1 MNKEIADYVT
11 RCGVCQQVKVDHQ
24 KPTGPLEP
32 RLILEW
38 KWDNIIMDFVLEL
51 PRGKKRN
58 DAIWVIMDKLI
69 KYAMFL
75 PIKVIYPV
83 EKLVKL
89 YVNEVI
95 RLYGILVSII
105 FYRDYGRVDY
115 GRLLF

>member
-1 MNKEIADYVT
+1 
-11 RCGVCQQVKVDHQ
+11 
-24 KPTGPLEP
+24 
-32 RLILEW
+32 
-38 KWDNIIMDFVLEL
+38 
-51 PRGKKRN
+51 
-58 DAIWVIMDKLI
+58 MDKLI

-95 RLYGILVSII
+95 RLYGILMSII